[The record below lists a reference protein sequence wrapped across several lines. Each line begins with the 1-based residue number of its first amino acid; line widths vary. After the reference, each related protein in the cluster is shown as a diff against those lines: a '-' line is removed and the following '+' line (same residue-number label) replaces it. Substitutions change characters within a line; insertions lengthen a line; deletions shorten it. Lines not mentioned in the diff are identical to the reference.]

1 LSFGEL
7 RARGITLRI
16 ARRGTVHGLHLGGH
30 RWVIK
35 RSFAWLHAFKRLRT
49 PLRTPRRHPPGP
61 ALRHRATGEM

>member
-1 LSFGEL
+1 LSFEEL

-49 PLRTPRRHPPGP
+49 RYE
-61 ALRHRATGEM
+61 HRADIHLGLLSGTAPPAK